1 MSDTEVKP
9 LSSFYSTNLNP
20 IVDSYD
26 RLAVRI
32 AHTLGYPQINV
43 EAHQN
48 QVYENIS
55 IAIEMFTKFAGY
67 TEELITFHSSLYEPG
82 EGLRMDV
89 LFTATSQLNMSY
101 EADPKTTTL
110 DKELYEVGKMVIGG
124 GPLDFAVSY
133 KGPGDGDTSKHKDL
147 INGAPSSRPDKS
159 NRSQSSED
167 VGKPAPNKK
176 GYDYL
181 TDSYRKVVDVFAFEE
196 GSSSG
201 INTLFT
207 LEQTLAQQTYF
218 SYALGKYGFD
228 LVSWFTLKNWLDTRR
243 KLLSQDYY
251 FRFDDRKQT
260 LYLTP
265 EPKVG
270 GRRAE
275 FYGII
280 GAYVERPVCEIV
292 SEAWVY
298 QYALALTKIAIAR
311 IRGKYQGT
319 NLFGGGAPNY
329 SELLSEGNADKESL
343 EQKLYEGVPGFGDGQ
358 PPLFFVG

>member
-1 MSDTEVKP
+1 MSEETTVKP

-20 IVDSYD
+20 IVKTYD
-26 RLAVRI
+26 RLATRV
-32 AHTLGYPQINV
+32 AYTLGYPQINI

-55 IAIEMFTKFAGY
+55 IAIEMFSKFAGY
-67 TEELITFHSSLYEPG
+67 TEELLTFNSRLYEPG
-82 EGLRMDV
+82 QGLRVDV
-89 LFTATSQLNMSY
+89 LMTATEQLKNSHPDNK
-101 EADPKTTTL
+101 EDTTFDP
-110 DKELYEVGKMVIGG
+110 ELYNIGKTIIGG
-124 GPLDFAVSY
+124 GPKDLTVSY
-133 KGPGDGDTSKHKDL
+133 DGD
-147 INGAPSSRPDKS
+147 P
-159 NRSQSSED
+159 
-167 VGKPAPNKK
+167 KPAPNMK

-181 TDSYRKVVDVFAFEE
+181 TDNYRRVIDVFAFEE

-228 LVSWFTLKNWLDTRR
+228 LISWFTLKNWLDTRR

-251 FRFDDRKQT
+251 YRFDDRKQT

-265 EPKVG
+265 EPG
-270 GRRAE
+270 GGVRRTH
-275 FYGII
+275 FYGIV
-280 GAYVERPVCEIV
+280 GAYVERPVHELV
-292 SEAWVY
+292 QEPWVY
-298 QYALALTKIAIAR
+298 QYTLALTKIVIGR
-311 IRGKYQGT
+311 IRGKYSGT

-329 SELLSEGNADKESL
+329 SELLSEGNAEKDKL

>member
-9 LSSFYSTNLNP
+9 LSAYYSTNLNP
-20 IVDSYD
+20 IVKSYD

-32 AHTLGYPQINV
+32 AHTLGYPQINI

-55 IAIEMFTKFAGY
+55 IAIEMFSKFAGY
-67 TEELITFHSSLYEPG
+67 TEELLTFHSGLYEPG
-82 EGLRMDV
+82 KGLQMDV
-89 LFTATSQLNMSY
+89 LFTATDQLNMSY
-101 EADPKTTTL
+101 PADPKTTTL
-110 DKELYEVGKMVIGG
+110 DKDLYDIGKMIIGG

-133 KGPGDGDTSKHKDL
+133 KGYSDGDATKMDKP
-147 INGAPSSRPDKS
+147 GSSRPDKS
-159 NRSQSSED
+159 QRSQTSDSVE
-167 VGKPAPNKK
+167 KPVPNKK

-181 TDSYRKVVDVFAFEE
+181 TDNYRKVVNIFAFEE
-196 GSSSG
+196 GTTSG

-207 LEQTLAQQTYF
+207 IEQTLAQQTYF

-228 LVSWFTLKNWLDTRR
+228 LISWFTLKNWLDTRR

-265 EPKVG
+265 EPKLG
-270 GRRAE
+270 AKAE
-275 FYGII
+275 FYGIV
-280 GAYVERPVCEIV
+280 GAYVERPVCELV
-292 SEAWVY
+292 SEPWVY
-298 QYALALTKIAIAR
+298 QYALALTKISIAR

-329 SELLSEGNADKESL
+329 TELLGEGNQEKTTL
-343 EQKLYEGVPGFGDGQ
+343 EDKLYEGVPGFGDGQ
-358 PPLFFVG
+358 PPIFFVG